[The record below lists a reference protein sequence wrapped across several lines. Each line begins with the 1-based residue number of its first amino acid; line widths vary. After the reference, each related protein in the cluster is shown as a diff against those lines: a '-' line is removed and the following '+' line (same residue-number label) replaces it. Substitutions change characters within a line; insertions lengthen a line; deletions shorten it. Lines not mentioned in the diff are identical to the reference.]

1 MYARNSATPRP
12 ITVGSVVLIADG
24 TVQTT
29 GVSAKIRK
37 DGGTWT
43 AGGGSTSVEEGV
55 WSYTPTQ
62 GETDCETLE
71 VLVYKASCYQAWQEV
86 VTTAVSTFG
95 KVQAA
100 GLDANTV
107 TASALATDAVTEIQ
121 SGLSTFDAGS
131 DTVTVGTNNDKTGYS
146 LTTGTGLGNQTA
158 NITGNLSGSVGS
170 VTAGVTVTTN
180 NDKTGY
186 ELNETSRDAIIA
198 DFLAHVITKGSAG
211 TIERAFWQAA
221 KAQASAS
228 GEVSGTPTASAF
240 DTDLTANSGA
250 FDHLLIVFTSG
261 SLAGEARPISSYSS
275 TSGRI
280 TLQEDLTAA
289 PSAADE
295 FIIVPS
301 HVHPISEIQSGL
313 ATSANQTT
321 ILARLGSWTGT
332 GLNTILG
339 AFRALAGKAASL
351 TPTDIS
357 SGTTFDNTTDS
368 LEAIRDRGD
377 AAWAPG
383 EAGSG
388 DASQSTLLAVQDQV
402 EAIAGTLGGTAISV
416 TNRIADGGS
425 MVIYTGDDLRVRSGT
440 QVTVSIS
447 DAAGGIYSRLSALGA
462 SKLSWGAARPSQ
474 AAGAISGTISSITQ
488 SGSGADQ
495 VVNLVIEINDAGQSL
510 NPADDYIWQV
520 VSTSGSGDEYTEIEG
535 TLDLRRRVAVPV

>member
-12 ITVGSVVLIADG
+12 ITVGQVVLIADG
-24 TVQTT
+24 SLQTT
-29 GVSAKIRK
+29 GVSAEIRK

-43 AGGGSTSVEEGV
+43 AASGSTSVKEGV

-62 GETDCETLE
+62 GETDCEALE
-71 VLVYKASCYQAWQEV
+71 VLIYKPDCYQAWQEV
-86 VTTAVSTFG
+86 ITTAVSTFG

-131 DTVTVGTNNDKTGYS
+131 DTVTVGTNNDKSGYS
-146 LTTGTGLGNQTA
+146 LTAGTGLGNQTA

-186 ELNETSRDAIIA
+186 SLATAPPTAAAIA
-198 DFLAHVITKGSAG
+198 DAVWDEATAG
-211 TIERAFWQAA
+211 HT
-221 KAQASAS
+221 
-228 GEVSGTPTASAF
+228 TA
-240 DTDLTANSGA
+240 DTYGGR
-250 FDHLLIVFTSG
+250 II
-261 SLAGEARPISSYSS
+261 RS
-275 TSGRI
+275 TSSNVSVQI
-280 TLQEDLTAA
+280 TGSNHIAADVHEFQADVLTSDATAA
-289 PSAADE
+289 S
-295 FIIVPS
+295 FVT
-301 HVHPISEIQSGL
+301 EIQSGL
-313 ATSANQTT
+313 ATAANQTT

-402 EAIAGTLGGTAISV
+402 EAIAGTLGGTSINV
-416 TNRIADGGS
+416 TNRVADGGS
-425 MVIYTGDDLRVRSGT
+425 MVLYTGDDMRVRSGT
-440 QVTVSIS
+440 SVTVTIS
-447 DAAGGIYSRLSALGA
+447 DAAGGIYSRLSAIGA
-462 SKLSWGAARPSQ
+462 SNLAWGAARQSQ
-474 AAGAISGTISSITQ
+474 AAGAISGTISSLTQ
-488 SGSGADQ
+488 SGAGSAQ

-520 VSTSGSGDEYTEIEG
+520 VSTSSSGDEYTEIEG